1 MLCLA
6 AWCGLHK
13 QAKKGNTKV
22 LSRLGG
28 KFLGWIQVDQGD
40 DIMDVQ
46 TKASKLLPHP
56 LFCHPAYLVVYDATN
71 KRLSPRQTVH
81 VSALKRDFSEVV
93 AVPLS
98 IQVAWDE
105 DVVQQDVGNIQSDL
119 PTTTFDGHKI
129 TTIVSSYRQ
138 YVSVPTSIELYSLA
152 KAFECCA
159 SQTTVVDAFWLKLL
173 CNLEKVELTNC
184 FVEHVFN
191 VVNLRIPRCIKHLSI
206 VSQFCEIHMTLDG
219 ISCYQDL
226 KVLCLRGTLHGYGCI
241 PDEVS
246 NLKSLTSLDL
256 AFNDL
261 CGQVPLSLSKLVNL
275 EELFLQHNNLCGRL
289 CVATCTK
296 LRRLNVSHNTFEATV
311 LDDIKL
317 CESLQEVDTSNN
329 LF

>member
-129 TTIVSSYRQ
+129 TTIVSPSRER
-138 YVSVPTSIELYSLA
+138 VCVPDSIELYSLA
-152 KAFECCA
+152 RAFECCA
-159 SQTTVVDAFWLKLL
+159 TQPTDFQSLWLKQL
-173 CNLEKVELTNC
+173 
-184 FVEHVFN
+184 
-191 VVNLRIPRCIKHLSI
+191 
-206 VSQFCEIHMTLDG
+206 
-219 ISCYQDL
+219 
-226 KVLCLRGTLHGYGCI
+226 
-241 PDEVS
+241 
-246 NLKSLTSLDL
+246 
-256 AFNDL
+256 
-261 CGQVPLSLSKLVNL
+261 
-275 EELFLQHNNLCGRL
+275 
-289 CVATCTK
+289 
-296 LRRLNVSHNTFEATV
+296 
-311 LDDIKL
+311 
-317 CESLQEVDTSNN
+317 
-329 LF
+329 

>member
-13 QAKKGNTKV
+13 QAKKGNTMVFSK
-22 LSRLGG
+22 LGG
-28 KFLGWIQVDQGD
+28 KFLGWIQVDQSD
-40 DIMDVQ
+40 NIMDVQ

-71 KRLSPRQTVH
+71 KRLSPRQTFLITTLKK
-81 VSALKRDFSEVV
+81 SACNQVV
-93 AVPLS
+93 DIPCV

-129 TTIVSSYRQ
+129 TTIVSSYTRH
-138 YVSVPTSIELYSLA
+138 VTLPESIELYSLA
-152 KAFECCA
+152 RSFSCCA

-173 CNLEKVELTNC
+173 CDLEKVELTNC
-184 FVEHVFN
+184 IVHHVFN
-191 VVNLRIPRCIKHLSI
+191 VVNVRIPRCIKHLSI
-206 VSQFCEIHMTLDG
+206 VSQFCEIHMKLDG
-219 ISCYQDL
+219 ISSYQSL
-226 KVLCLRGTLHGYGCI
+226 KVLRLQGTLYGSI

-246 NLKSLTSLDL
+246 DLKSLTTLDL
-256 AFNDL
+256 AYNKLGGDVRL
-261 CGQVPLSLSKLVNL
+261 GGLVNL

-296 LRRLNVSHNTFEATV
+296 LRRLNVSHNKFEATV
-311 LDDIKL
+311 LDDINL